1 MRKTHSVLLASVAWL
16 GVSATSYA
24 APAVVTSIKPVHS
37 LVAGVMEGVGTP
49 EIIVDGAASPHT
61 YSLRPSQA
69 QSLEKADL
77 VFWIGPRIETFLT
90 NPLETIGQNA
100 TVVALGDAHGLTR
113 LPLREG
119 GAFEGHD
126 HDHGDHDEHAGHDD
140 HDKHADHD
148 DHDHEKHADHDD
160 HDDHDHEKHADH
172 DDHDH
177 EKHASHDDHDDHD
190 HEKHADHD
198 DHDDHDHEKHAGHDD
213 HAHGEFDMHVWLDPQ
228 NAKALVHEIE
238 EALAKADPENAEKYE
253 ANAAR
258 LEARLDELTTEVSAV
273 LEPVKDRSFIVF
285 HDAYPYFE
293 NRFGVSAAGS
303 VTVSPEVAPGAARVS
318 EIREKVQSL
327 EVTCVFS
334 EPQFEPKIVQVIT
347 ENTNANSGVL
357 DPLGAT
363 LENGGELYF
372 KLIRTLADDMR
383 ACLSGNS

>member
-1 MRKTHSVLLASVAWL
+1 MKSASKTLLTSVAL
-16 GVSATSYA
+16 LSLTATGYA

-69 QSLEKADL
+69 ASLEKADL

-100 TVVALGDAHGLTR
+100 TVVELGDAHGLTR
-113 LPLREG
+113 LALREG
-119 GAFEGHD
+119 GAFESHDHD
-126 HDHGDHDEHAGHDD
+126 HDHGDHADHDD
-140 HDKHADHD
+140 HDHEKHAEHADHD

-160 HDDHDHEKHADH
+160 HDDHDHEKHAEHADH

-177 EKHASHDDHDDHD
+177 EKHA
-190 HEKHADHD
+190 EHADHD
-198 DHDDHDHEKHAGHDD
+198 NHDHEKHAGHDD
-213 HAHGEFDMHVWLDPQ
+213 HADDAHGEFDMHVWLDPQ

-238 EALAKADPENAEKYE
+238 EALVKADPENAGKYE

-293 NRFGVSAAGS
+293 NRFGISAAGS
-303 VTVSPEVAPGAARVS
+303 VTVSREVAPGAARVS
-318 EIREKVQSL
+318 EIREKVESL
-327 EVTCVFS
+327 GVTCVFS
-334 EPQFEPKIVQVIT
+334 EPQFEPKIVEVIT
-347 ENTNANSGVL
+347 ENTNASSGVL
-357 DPLGAT
+357 DPLGANFD
-363 LENGGELYF
+363 NGGELYF
-372 KLIRTLADDMR
+372 TLIRTLADNMR
-383 ACLSGNS
+383 TCLSGNS